1 MVILLLTFCCLHL
14 YGGSFFFIEPPDWEM
29 KLNGGISICSTL
41 VKTIGLLASVCCKGA
56 IGVGYLPD
64 DVQSVL

>member
-1 MVILLLTFCCLHL
+1 MGVL
-14 YGGSFFFIEPPDWEM
+14 FFIEPPDWEM

-64 DVQSVL
+64 NVQSVL